1 MNKEEK
7 MKQIKLSFEN
17 LAQLFEVLGDQNR
30 QHLIYTL
37 FSLPCKSKGGV
48 RVGEITEKTHL
59 SRPTVSHHLKLLKQV
74 GIVGMRQEGTKN
86 FYYLETNTQ
95 QWHDLSE
102 LSQDIISLIQEI
114 NLGEEN

>member
-37 FSLPCKSKGGV
+37 LFWWGPNYFNH
-48 RVGEITEKTHL
+48 EI
-59 SRPTVSHHLKLLKQV
+59 SSHV
-74 GIVGMRQEGTKN
+74 KN
-86 FYYLETNTQ
+86 NF
-95 QWHDLSE
+95 
-102 LSQDIISLIQEI
+102 
-114 NLGEEN
+114 